1 MVRFT
6 CPTARLEGL
15 NSPTATAGMS
25 DGRLWIK
32 TPLIR
37 SSALSERLGTEV
49 YLKIEVSGISA
60 RRLISTDL
68 VGLWQTFQKGRSFK
82 VRLRQ
87 YLSDSRSSKS

>member
-1 MVRFT
+1 
-6 CPTARLEGL
+6 
-15 NSPTATAGMS
+15 MS

-60 RRLISTDL
+60 RRLIRTDL
-68 VGLWQTFQKGRSFK
+68 VGLWQTFQNGRSYK
-82 VRLRQ
+82 VRHASV
-87 YLSDSRSSKS
+87 YLFRDRRNPNEVSS